1 MATTK
6 ITIKATVAKDAATV
20 WASYTNPD
28 HVVNWNFASDDW
40 HCPSAS
46 NDLRIGGKFSARME
60 AKDGSWGF
68 DFTATYTELIPN
80 KSYTYV
86 MEDGRVVDVLLE
98 PIGNETRITVT
109 FDAENENPIDMQ
121 RDGWQAILNN
131 FKAYTE
137 GCKQAC

>member
-1 MATTK
+1 MAATK
-6 ITIKATVAKDAATV
+6 ITINALVAKDAATV
-20 WASYTNPD
+20 WDCYTNPH

-46 NDLRIGGKFSARME
+46 NDLRVGGKFSARME
-60 AKDGSWGF
+60 AKNGSWGF
-68 DFTATYTELIPN
+68 DFTATYSELTPN

-86 MEDGRVVDVLLE
+86 MEDGREVNVHLE
-98 PIGNETRITVT
+98 TLGDATTVTVT
-109 FDAENENPIDMQ
+109 FDAENQNPVDMQ

-137 GCKQAC
+137 SL